1 VAEREKEMSATYR
14 EIGAE
19 REKEMSATYRERER
33 RREIKKESR
42 EKRERDDRGRNIA
55 RDT

>member
-1 VAEREKEMSATYR
+1 MSATYR